1 MALTDFL
8 NGSFM
13 LPTSARGRAARPLRE
28 VRFQQVQGSRGA
40 SKGTRG
46 KLPEGQGT
54 QMKSGWT
61 H

>member
-28 VRFQQVQGSRGA
+28 ERFQQVQGSPGA
-40 SKGTRG
+40 SKRR
-46 KLPEGQGT
+46 KLLEGQGT
-54 QMKSGWT
+54 QMKSGRT